1 MKVIASHTMTSVPAS
16 KPGVQERILLHLRD
30 YVDHAD
36 KVEVPFALSQMGI
49 ANAVSIARSNVPR
62 AISGLRDQ
70 GYLIER
76 QAHVTGVSR
85 KRKAYFLTEEGAKLA
100 DDIWSKV
107 GMQVVRV
114 VGHDGRSSTM
124 ELQKALEATELPLR
138 HVDVIRYL
146 DDSGTIDLSALSSD
160 LIERDLSKHI
170 EKQLVTSLG
179 DLPRTRKFYGR
190 EKEIENM
197 VNLLEH
203 QSGSILVPGIAGIGK
218 TALSAKLIE
227 RFTHRRNLLYHRCQ
241 DWDGARAFLEAMGEW
256 MSAMGSDDLS
266 DYLASTPVP
275 QPQMAVNLI
284 ADGLEGAPSLI
295 VIDDL
300 HKVGD
305 ETLISVLRLL
315 STKIPE
321 IDELGLVMF
330 SRSFRMVVPETDSSG
345 RIVTLVMPLD
355 GLDQEASRQILTA
368 MKDLEMPQFL
378 HIHNLSR
385 GHPLVLELINRGSV
399 GGTFHETLETF
410 VEKEIFSR
418 LSGSEKR
425 VLGAISVFREPM
437 PLEAISGVDAETDL
451 LDDLV
456 EKGLARQADSENY
469 DVHDLVREF
478 LTRSMDESLAQVLHA
493 NAVEWYRTR
502 RGTPSQSIE
511 YIHHL
516 HMSGDTEGLAEA
528 LSEEGHSLVR
538 SGHIEL
544 LGILR
549 SLDVS
554 NFGPRTSFVIHELRG
569 DILSIQG
576 KWEEAV
582 GEYDAAMPLALK
594 HKMTAPLARLL
605 SSRADLAV
613 KRGEMDEALSLH
625 SKALEI
631 QISVRDALGAA
642 RSYNNM
648 GYIFRRQRNN
658 KRALEVYGNVE
669 ELLDAEG
676 SSELT
681 EARIRL
687 ASAFLE
693 MGEMDRARDHAMIA
707 HDETERNEQIRLHA
721 RSRAVLG
728 RYYAKIK
735 DNDLAMHHYSGAL
748 EILSDQPDPHSAV
761 EVEMLLG
768 QVLSDAGRS
777 DEAAEHYLDG
787 LALAEANDFRMM
799 QGEILSR
806 LGEVESNRSQRM
818 DYLQRSLVVFREL
831 GAVHRMR
838 DVQNAVHRVVMGH

>member
-1 MKVIASHTMTSVPAS
+1 MSVTPVP

-62 AISGLRDQ
+62 AISGLREQ
-70 GYLIER
+70 GYLIEK

-85 KRKAYFLTEEGAKLA
+85 KRKAYFLTDDGAKLA

-114 VGHDGRSSTM
+114 IGKDGRASNM
-124 ELQKALEATELPLR
+124 ELSQALEGTELPLR

-146 DDSGTIDLSALSSD
+146 DDSGTIDLSVLSAD

-170 EKQLVTSLG
+170 EKQLVTSLS
-179 DLPRTRKFYGR
+179 DLPRTRRFYGR
-190 EKEIENM
+190 EMELENM

-227 RFTHRRNLLYHRCQ
+227 SFTHRRNLLYHRCQ
-241 DWDGARAFLEAMGEW
+241 DWEGARAFLEAVSEW
-256 MSAMGSDDLS
+256 LSAMGSDDLS

-284 ADGLEGAPSLI
+284 SEGLESSPSLI

-305 ETLISVLRLL
+305 ETLISVLRSL
-315 STKIPE
+315 SLKIPE
-321 IDELGLVMF
+321 LDNVGLVMF
-330 SRSFRMVVPETDSSG
+330 SRSFRMVVPESDSSG

-355 GLDQEASRQILTA
+355 GLDQEASRKILTT
-368 MKDLEMPQFL
+368 MQDIEMPQFL
-378 HIHNLSR
+378 HIHSLSR

-399 GGTFHETLETF
+399 GGTFHETLEAF

-418 LSGSEKR
+418 LSGAEKR
-425 VLGAISVFREPM
+425 LLGAIAVFREPM
-437 PLEAISGVDAETDL
+437 PLEAISAIDMETDL

-478 LTRSMDESLAQVLHA
+478 LTRSMEDSLKQSLHA

-502 RGTPSQSIE
+502 KEDPSESIE
-511 YIHHL
+511 HIHHL
-516 HMSGDTEGLAEA
+516 HESGDIEGLASA
-528 LSEEGHSLVR
+528 LSEEGHKLVKA
-538 SGHIEL
+538 GHIEL

-549 SLDVS
+549 VLETRL
-554 NFGPRTSFVIHELRG
+554 FGPRTRFVIHELTG
-569 DILSIQG
+569 DILSVQG
-576 KWEEAV
+576 KWDEAE
-582 GEYDAAMPLALK
+582 GQYDMALPIAVK
-594 HKMTAPLARLL
+594 HKLTTPLARIY

-613 KRGEMDEALSLH
+613 KKGEMDTALSLH
-625 SKALEI
+625 KKALEM
-631 QISVRDALGAA
+631 QIKLRDAQGAA

-648 GYIFRRQRNN
+648 GYIFRRQRDN

-669 ELLDAEG
+669 ELLDSEE
-676 SSELT
+676 SSDIT

-693 MGEMDRARDHAMIA
+693 MGEMDRARDHAMKA
-707 HDETERNEQIRLHA
+707 HDETAQNNQEKLHA

-728 RYYAKIK
+728 RYYARIK

-748 EILSDQPDPHSAV
+748 EILSDQSDPRSAV

-777 DEAAEHYLDG
+777 DEAAQHYLD
-787 LALAEANDFRMM
+787 ALSIAEANDFRMM

-831 GAVHRMR
+831 GAVDRMR
-838 DVQNAVHRVVMGH
+838 DVQNSVHRVVMGH

>member
-1 MKVIASHTMTSVPAS
+1 
-16 KPGVQERILLHLRD
+16 
-30 YVDHAD
+30 
-36 KVEVPFALSQMGI
+36 
-49 ANAVSIARSNVPR
+49 
-62 AISGLRDQ
+62 
-70 GYLIER
+70 
-76 QAHVTGVSR
+76 
-85 KRKAYFLTEEGAKLA
+85 
-100 DDIWSKV
+100 
-107 GMQVVRV
+107 MQVVRV
-114 VGHDGRSSTM
+114 IGKDGRASNM
-124 ELQKALEATELPLR
+124 ELSQALEGTELPLR

-146 DDSGTIDLSALSSD
+146 DDSGTIDLSVLSAD

-170 EKQLVTSLG
+170 EKQLVTSLS
-179 DLPRTRKFYGR
+179 DLPRTRRFYGR
-190 EKEIENM
+190 EMELENM

-227 RFTHRRNLLYHRCQ
+227 SFTHRRNLLYHRCQ
-241 DWDGARAFLEAMGEW
+241 DWEGARAFLEAVSEW
-256 MSAMGSDDLS
+256 LSAMGSDDLS

-284 ADGLEGAPSLI
+284 SEGLESSPSLI

-305 ETLISVLRLL
+305 ETLISVLRSL
-315 STKIPE
+315 SLKIPE
-321 IDELGLVMF
+321 LDNVGLVMF
-330 SRSFRMVVPETDSSG
+330 SRSFRMVVPESDSSG

-355 GLDQEASRQILTA
+355 GLDQEASRKILTT
-368 MKDLEMPQFL
+368 MQDIEMPQFL
-378 HIHNLSR
+378 HIHSLSR

-399 GGTFHETLETF
+399 GGTFHETLEAF

-418 LSGSEKR
+418 LSGAEKR
-425 VLGAISVFREPM
+425 LLGAIAVFREPM
-437 PLEAISGVDAETDL
+437 PLEAISAIDMETDL

-478 LTRSMDESLAQVLHA
+478 LTRSMEDSLKQSLHA

-502 RGTPSQSIE
+502 KEDPSESIE
-511 YIHHL
+511 HIHHL
-516 HMSGDTEGLAEA
+516 HESGDIEGLASA
-528 LSEEGHSLVR
+528 LSEEGHKLVKA
-538 SGHIEL
+538 GHIEL

-549 SLDVS
+549 VLETRL
-554 NFGPRTSFVIHELRG
+554 FGPRTRFVIHELTG
-569 DILSIQG
+569 DILSVQG
-576 KWEEAV
+576 KWDEAE
-582 GEYDAAMPLALK
+582 GQYDMALPIAVK
-594 HKMTAPLARLL
+594 HKLTTPLARIY

-613 KRGEMDEALSLH
+613 KKGEMDTALSLH
-625 SKALEI
+625 KKALEM
-631 QISVRDALGAA
+631 QIKLRDAQGAA

-648 GYIFRRQRNN
+648 GYIFRRQRDN

-669 ELLDAEG
+669 ELLDSEE
-676 SSELT
+676 SSDLT

-693 MGEMDRARDHAMIA
+693 MGEMDRARDHAMKA
-707 HDETERNEQIRLHA
+707 HDETAQNNQEKLHA

-728 RYYAKIK
+728 RYYARIK

-748 EILSDQPDPHSAV
+748 EILSDQSDPRSAV

-777 DEAAEHYLDG
+777 DEAAQHYLD
-787 LALAEANDFRMM
+787 ALSIAEANDFRMM

-831 GAVHRMR
+831 GAVDRMR
-838 DVQNAVHRVVMGH
+838 DVQNSVHRVVMGH